1 MIGPLD
7 KSLLRR
13 LPQVDPAIHPDALAD
28 SLCDGE
34 LLAVA
39 LDRWVLAQ
47 FRQFD
52 GVIVNVAI
60 LSDPELPNR
69 IRACTAKMDVREAQ
83 QRFNKDFDF
92 EIINDPAC
100 PKPILRYLLES
111 LAYLW
116 QAQAR
121 LEFPDRKL
129 IFRVGFDRE
138 GGIGGDYFIE
148 MTSEEE
154 DDLLGKST
162 SRIKA

>member
-13 LPQVDPAIHPDALAD
+13 LPQVDPEIHPDALAD

-52 GVIVNVAI
+52 GVIINVAI
-60 LSDPELPNR
+60 LSDPALHQR
-69 IRACTAKMDVREAQ
+69 IRACAATMDVREAQ
-83 QRFNKDFDF
+83 RHFNKYFDF

-100 PKPILRYLLES
+100 PKPILRYILES

-116 QAQAR
+116 EAQAR
-121 LEFPDRKL
+121 LEFPERKL
-129 IFRVGFDRE
+129 VFRVGFDPE

-148 MTSEEE
+148 MSSEEE
-154 DDLLGKST
+154 DDQLRRST
-162 SRIKA
+162 SQIKA